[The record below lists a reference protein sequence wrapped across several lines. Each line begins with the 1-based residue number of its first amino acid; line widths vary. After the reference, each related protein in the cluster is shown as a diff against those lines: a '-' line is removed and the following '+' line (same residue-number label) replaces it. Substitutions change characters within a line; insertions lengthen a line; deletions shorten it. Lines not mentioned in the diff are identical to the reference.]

1 MKRFDIFAAL
11 SIALLIASI
20 AHAEPKVGDQ
30 APDFKLT
37 GSDGKEYSLADF
49 AGKKAVVLAWFPKAF
64 TSGCTAECKNMR
76 EAGDMIRK
84 YDVAYFTASVD
95 EVDKNTAFAKS
106 LDLDFPILSDPSKHV
121 AEAYGVV
128 HEGRPVPERWTF
140 FIGPDGK
147 VKGIEK
153 KANTKEAAKQI
164 AEQLET
170 LGVKKK

>member
-1 MKRFDIFAAL
+1 MKCFAAHCTL
-11 SIALLIASI
+11 LLLLLPSIAL
-20 AHAEPKVGDQ
+20 AEPKVGDA

-37 GSDGKEYSLADF
+37 GSDGKQYSLADF
-49 AGKKAVVLAWFPKAF
+49 AGKQAVVLAWFPKAF

-95 EVDKNTAFAKS
+95 DVEKNTAFAKS
-106 LDLDFPILSDPSKHV
+106 LDLDFPILSDPAKQV

-140 FIGPDGK
+140 FIGTDGK
-147 VKGIEK
+147 VKAVEK
-153 KANTKEAAKQI
+153 KVNTKEAAKQI
-164 AEQLET
+164 AEQLEA

>member
-1 MKRFDIFAAL
+1 MKTLAM
-11 SIALLIASI
+11 LLTVSLAFTTSL
-20 AHAEPKVGDQ
+20 AFAEPKVGDK

-49 AGKKAVVLAWFPKAF
+49 AGKQAVVLAWFPKAF

-84 YDVAYFTASVD
+84 FDVAYFTASVD
-95 EVDKNTAFAKS
+95 DVEKNTAFAKS
-106 LDLDFPILSDPSKHV
+106 LELDFPILSDPAKST

-140 FIGPDGK
+140 YIGPDGK
-147 VKGIEK
+147 VKAVEK
-153 KANTKEAAKQI
+153 KVNTKEAAKQI
-164 AEQLET
+164 AEQLES

>member
-1 MKRFDIFAAL
+1 MKPFAT
-11 SIALLIASI
+11 LLTISLAFTAAR
-20 AHAEPKVGDQ
+20 AHAEPTVGEA

-37 GSDGKEYSLADF
+37 GSDGKQYSLAQF
-49 AGKKAVVLAWFPKAF
+49 AGKQTVVLAWFPKAF

-95 EVDKNTAFAKS
+95 DVDKNTAFAKS
-106 LDLDFPILSDPSKHV
+106 LDLDFPILSDPAKST

-147 VKGIEK
+147 VKAVEK
-153 KANTKEAAKQI
+153 KVNTKEAAKQI
-164 AEQLET
+164 ADQLEA

>member
-1 MKRFDIFAAL
+1 MTRFVALVSLVLLLAA
-11 SIALLIASI
+11 SV
-20 AHAEPKVGDQ
+20 AHAEPKVGEA
-30 APDFKLT
+30 APEFKLT
-37 GSDGKEYSLADF
+37 GSDGREYSLAQF
-49 AGKKAVVLAWFPKAF
+49 AGKQAVVLAWFPKAF

-95 EVDKNTAFAKS
+95 DVDKNTAFAKS
-106 LDLDFPILSDPSKHV
+106 LELDFPILSDPAKST

-147 VKGIEK
+147 VKAVEK
-153 KANTKEAAKQI
+153 KVNTKEAAKQI
-164 AEQLET
+164 AEQLES